1 MTFWSSLKML
11 PGSYGM
17 SCNNYLRT
25 HLLQGSSSVWSIS
38 ANRLR
43 ACLMYVEDSG
53 LSLSLSIDRFC
64 DQPVYLRNSVAS
76 LSTIFVLCLTY
87 HFWEE
92 WAVYCSYVGW
102 RQLYCLLDL
111 WLDSWIMNHFIFQAQ
126 MSLQQYFRLAIDA
139 LRRASAS
146 GIP

>member
-25 HLLQGSSSVWSIS
+25 HLLQGSSSVLSIS

-87 HFWEE
+87 HFSGV
-92 WAVYCSYVGW
+92 WAVYCSCVGL